1 MKEKPKTQT
10 NIYDENMNIEKKS
23 NNKTLVQ
30 RTL

>member
-10 NIYDENMNIEKKS
+10 NTYDENMNIEKKS